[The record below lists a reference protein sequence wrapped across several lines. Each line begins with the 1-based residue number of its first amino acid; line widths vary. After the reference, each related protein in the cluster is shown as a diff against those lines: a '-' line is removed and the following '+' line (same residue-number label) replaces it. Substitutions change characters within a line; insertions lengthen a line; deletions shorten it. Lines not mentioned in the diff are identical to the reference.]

1 MYFKPRFIQKSV
13 IACMLP
19 VNFFNSLPET
29 NHVFVST
36 SDYHFKFFLTYR
48 YEGEFQNGKFN
59 GYGVFTRS
67 DGMKYEGE
75 FKSGQICG
83 YGEKICTYIYEK
95 LFYCRNHNDLSVRT

>member
-1 MYFKPRFIQKSV
+1 MTI
-13 IACMLP
+13 I
-19 VNFFNSLPET
+19 
-29 NHVFVST
+29 
-36 SDYHFKFFLTYR
+36 FLSYR

-95 LFYCRNHNDLSVRT
+95 VDQQILFYCRNHNDLSVCDALISDWLRVLFFTFTIKTS